1 MKKSLRYLSLVICLF
16 SSGSFAQ
23 QVTIGTGTMLSV
35 FSPICMSR
43 DYSVYEI
50 IYLSTDINTSGI
62 ITHFAFERSDGSHTA
77 PIQNVSLFMKTTTDN
92 SLANSLYSEAGYQLV
107 YQGAWPND
115 SGAGW
120 REVMLSQPFSY
131 DGTSNLQ
138 VLVLK
143 HYEPAVAN
151 TPVAPRWIY
160 TNISPSPDRARR
172 YYGNIAVDS
181 TTSLTSTEYSA
192 NARLTFGSVSVAE
205 LHPASVSA
213 FPNPV
218 MDDLSIL
225 LNSQEAEGSASFEL
239 YDLNGTMLKKEFF
252 TGELRVTLEGLAR
265 GMYIYRIITG
275 TGVHTVRL
283 LKQ

>member
-1 MKKSLRYLSLVICLF
+1 MTKSLRYISLVLCLF

-23 QVTIGTGTMLSV
+23 QVTIGTDNTLSV

-50 IYLSTDINTSGI
+50 IYLSTDINTSGM
-62 ITHFAFERSDGSHTA
+62 ITHFAFERSDGSHIA
-77 PIQNVSLFMKTTTDN
+77 PVQNVSLFMKTTTDN
-92 SLANSLYSEAGYQLV
+92 SLTNSLYSEAGYQLV

-120 REVMLSQPFSY
+120 REVILSQPFSY

-138 VLVLK
+138 VLAVK

-151 TPVAPRWIY
+151 TPVAPRWFY
-160 TNISPSPDRARR
+160 TNIAPSPDRARR
-172 YYGNIAVDS
+172 YYGNIAIDS

-205 LHPASVSA
+205 IHPSSVSA

-218 MDDLSIL
+218 MDE
-225 LNSQEAEGSASFEL
+225 LNIVLKSKEAAGSASFEL
-239 YDLNGTMLKKEFF
+239 FDLNGSMLKKDFF
-252 TGELRVTLEGLAR
+252 TGELIVSLKGLAR
-265 GMYIYRIITG
+265 GVYVYRIITR
-275 TGVHTVRL
+275 TGVHTSKL

>member
-1 MKKSLRYLSLVICLF
+1 
-16 SSGSFAQ
+16 
-23 QVTIGTGTMLSV
+23 
-35 FSPICMSR
+35 MSR

-50 IYLSTDINTSGI
+50 IYLSTDINTSGM

-77 PIQNVSLFMKTTTDN
+77 PVQNVSLFMKTTTDN
-92 SLANSLYSEAGYQLV
+92 SLTNSLYSEAGYQLV

-120 REVMLSQPFSY
+120 REVILSQPFSY
-131 DGTSNLQ
+131 DVTGNLQ

-151 TPVAPRWIY
+151 TPVAPRWVY
-160 TNISPSPDRARR
+160 TNVIPSPDRARR
-172 YYGNIAVDS
+172 YFGNVAVDS

-192 NARLTFGSVSVAE
+192 NARLTFGAVSVAE
-205 LHPASVSA
+205 IHPSSVSA

-218 MDDLSIL
+218 MDDLNIL
-225 LNSQEAEGSASFEL
+225 LNSKDAAGSASFEL
-239 YDLNGTMLKKEFF
+239 YDLNGSMLKKEFF
-252 TGELRVTLEGLAR
+252 TRELSVSLNGLAR
-265 GMYIYRIITG
+265 GMYIYKIITG
-275 TGVHTVRL
+275 TEVHTSKL